1 MTLWACY
8 VKSGKEFEAQ
18 EEAQAL
24 GITCHVPRRVDMIR
38 QGKRRRPDPVVK
50 PFLPNYVFCDLTDQ
64 QWHAVKSSKHI
75 RSLLGIGANNARQVM
90 QFIARVEAD
99 YTQRMAQIEA
109 GQRVD
114 EYEDGDVLQI
124 IAGPFAGQLATFRRV
139 AEGAGMFPELVAE
152 GELFGQA
159 VTIRLDPL
167 AARKAVA

>member
-1 MTLWACY
+1 MTLWAAY
-8 VKSGKEFEAQ
+8 VRAGKEFEAVADL
-18 EEAQAL
+18 EEL
-24 GITCHVPRRVDMIR
+24 GIWAVVPRRVDMIR

-50 PFLPNYVFCDLTDQ
+50 PYLDNYVFCDLTDQ

-90 QFIARVEAD
+90 QFITRVEAD
-99 YTQRMAQIEA
+99 YTARMAQIEA

-124 IAGPFAGQLATFRRV
+124 IAGPFAGTLATFRRV
-139 AEGAGMFPELVAE
+139 AEGAGLFPELIAE